1 MDLYK
6 ELIRKRIKEKFKTIE
21 AFAQYLGIPR
31 TTINFILKNGVGS
44 SNYNMVMK
52 ILDTLDISHANN
64 IPVVNDK
71 QLADLIQKYT
81 ALDDLGKH
89 TVCSVAETE
98 YRRITPVKSAPT
110 IAAYGGLTSDTPLT
124 DEEKLILTLAQKIK
138 DKTNND
144 WFTQKTFSKI
154 NT

>member
-21 AFAQYLGIPR
+21 NFAQYIGIPR
-31 TTINFILKNGVGS
+31 TTVNFILKNGVGA

-52 ILDTLDISHANN
+52 IFDTLDISHANN

-71 QLADLIQKYT
+71 HLTDLIEKYT
-81 ALDDLGKH
+81 VLDDLGKH

-98 YRRITPVKSAPT
+98 YRRITSAQEAPT
-110 IAAYGGLTSDTPLT
+110 IAAYGSLTSDTPLT

-144 WFTQKTFSKI
+144 
-154 NT
+154 

>member
-21 AFAQYLGIPR
+21 NFAQYIGIPR
-31 TTINFILKNGVGS
+31 TTVNFILKNGVGS

-52 ILDTLDISHANN
+52 IFDTLDISHINN

-71 QLADLIQKYT
+71 QLTNLIEKFT
-81 ALDDLGKH
+81 VLDNLGKH
-89 TVCSVAETE
+89 AVCSVAETE
-98 YRRITPVKSAPT
+98 YRRITSVKSDAT
-110 IAAYGGLTSDTPLT
+110 IAAYGGLTTGTPLT

-144 WFTQKTFSKI
+144 
-154 NT
+154 

>member
-21 AFAQYLGIPR
+21 TFAQYIGIPR

-64 IPVVNDK
+64 IPVVKDK
-71 QLADLIQKYT
+71 QLTDLIQKYT

-98 YRRITPVKSAPT
+98 YRRITPEKSAPT

-144 WFTQKTFSKI
+144 
-154 NT
+154 

>member
-21 AFAQYLGIPR
+21 NFAQYIGIPR
-31 TTINFILKNGVGS
+31 TTVNFILKNGVGA
-44 SNYNMVMK
+44 SNYNMVIK
-52 ILDTLDISHANN
+52 IFDTLDISHANN

-71 QLADLIQKYT
+71 QLTDLIKKYT
-81 ALDDLGKH
+81 VLDDLGKH

-98 YRRITPVKSAPT
+98 YRRITSTKSTPT
-110 IAAYGGLTSDTPLT
+110 IAAYGSLTSDTPLT

-144 WFTQKTFSKI
+144 
-154 NT
+154 

>member
-1 MDLYK
+1 MLDLYK

-21 AFAQYLGIPR
+21 NFAQYIGIPR
-31 TTINFILKNGVGS
+31 TTVNFILKNGVGS

-52 ILDTLDISHANN
+52 IFDTLDISHVNN

-71 QLADLIQKYT
+71 QLTNLIERYT
-81 ALDDLGKH
+81 LLDNLGKH

-98 YRRITPVKSAPT
+98 YRRITSAQATPT
-110 IAAYGGLTSDTPLT
+110 IAAYGSLTSGTPLT

-138 DKTNND
+138 EKTNND
-144 WFTQKTFSKI
+144 
-154 NT
+154 

>member
-21 AFAQYLGIPR
+21 SFAQYIGIPR
-31 TTINFILKNGVGS
+31 TTVNFILKNGVGA

-52 ILDTLDISHANN
+52 IFDTLDISHANN

-71 QLADLIQKYT
+71 QLNDLIEKYT
-81 ALDDLGKH
+81 ALDDWGKH

-98 YRRITPVKSAPT
+98 YRRITSSQAAPT
-110 IAAYGGLTSDTPLT
+110 IAAYGSLTSDTPLT
-124 DEEKLILTLAQKIK
+124 DEEKLILTLAKKIK
-138 DKTNND
+138 DKTNNE
-144 WFTQKTFSKI
+144 
-154 NT
+154 

>member
-21 AFAQYLGIPR
+21 NFTQYIGIPR
-31 TTINFILKNGVGS
+31 TTINFILKNGVGL

-52 ILDTLDISHANN
+52 IFDALDISHANN
-64 IPVVNDK
+64 IPVINDN
-71 QLADLIQKYT
+71 QLTDLIKKYT

-89 TVCSVAETE
+89 AICAVAETE
-98 YRRITPVKSAPT
+98 YRRIISTQNAPI
-110 IAAYGGLTSDTPLT
+110 IAAYGSLSADTPLT

-138 DKTNND
+138 DKTND
-144 WFTQKTFSKI
+144 
-154 NT
+154 

>member
-6 ELIRKRIKEKFKTIE
+6 NLIRKRIKEKFKTIE
-21 AFAQYLGIPR
+21 NFAKFIDIPR

-52 ILDTLDISHANN
+52 IFDTLDISYANN
-64 IPVVNDK
+64 IPVINDK
-71 QLADLIQKYT
+71 QLTSLIEKYT
-81 ALDDLGKH
+81 QLDDLGKH

-98 YRRITPVKSAPT
+98 YRRITSAKSTPT
-110 IAAYGGLTSDTPLT
+110 IAAYGSLTSGTPLT

-138 DKTNND
+138 DKTTNE
-144 WFTQKTFSKI
+144 
-154 NT
+154 

>member
-21 AFAQYLGIPR
+21 NFAQYIGIPR
-31 TTINFILKNGVGS
+31 TTVNFILKNGVGA

-52 ILDTLDISHANN
+52 IFDTLDISHANN

-71 QLADLIQKYT
+71 QLTNLIEKYT
-81 ALDDLGKH
+81 VLDDLGKQ

-98 YRRITPVKSAPT
+98 YRRITSAKSAPT
-110 IAAYGGLTSDTPLT
+110 IAAYGSLTSDTPLT

-144 WFTQKTFSKI
+144 
-154 NT
+154 

>member
-21 AFAQYLGIPR
+21 NFSQYMGIPR
-31 TTINFILKNGVGS
+31 TTLNFILKNGVGA

-52 ILDTLDISHANN
+52 IFEALDISHANN

-71 QLADLIQKYT
+71 QLNDLIEKYT
-81 ALDDLGKH
+81 VLDDWGKH
-89 TVCSVAETE
+89 TVCAVAETE
-98 YRRITPVKSAPT
+98 YRRITSSQSAPT
-110 IAAYGGLTSDTPLT
+110 IAAYGSLTSDTPLT

-144 WFTQKTFSKI
+144 
-154 NT
+154 